1 MSANNVNII
10 GYALKSLSEV
20 SVFQYIAL
28 PFDFWGH
35 SKKFG
40 QQSLK
45 VDWWINLKFQ
55 LKIYWSVLY

>member
-45 VDWWINLKFQ
+45 VD
-55 LKIYWSVLY
+55 